1 MKHSSYNLQSNLCFH
16 FLILSEQIRTMEL
29 QQLSCVIL
37 MILVTVALIDFF
49 CSKIRFA
56 IIGKQAL

>member
-1 MKHSSYNLQSNLCFH
+1 
-16 FLILSEQIRTMEL
+16 
-29 QQLSCVIL
+29 

>member
-1 MKHSSYNLQSNLCFH
+1 
-16 FLILSEQIRTMEL
+16 MEL